1 MTKNR
6 KISVLLAEDEQTLA
20 MIIKDTLDAQDFN
33 ITPAA
38 DGEEAL
44 RLFLARKPDVLVA
57 DVMMPH
63 MDGYTFCRTVK
74 DDVQCCHIPFI
85 LLTARSS
92 VEDVVKG
99 FELGANDYLKKPFG
113 MQELIVRLR
122 ALMGRAAH
130 YRPEDRPVVPSPT
143 IGISRYRLDAVRQQL
158 LFAGQ
163 TVPLSHRETELLR
176 MLAERRNDVVE
187 THDILLKLWGDDSFF
202 NARSLQVFITKLR
215 HKLAKDDSIRIV
227 NVRGIGYKL
236 LF

>member
-63 MDGYTFCRTVK
+63 MDGFELVRRIRRV
-74 DDVQCCHIPFI
+74 DCHTPVLF
-85 LLTARSS
+85 LTARSS

-122 ALMGRAAH
+122 ALMGRAAR

-187 THDILLKLWGDDSFF
+187 TQDILLKLWGDDSFF

-236 LF
+236 LV

>member
-63 MDGYTFCRTVK
+63 MDGFELVRRIRRVDSHTPVLF
-74 DDVQCCHIPFI
+74 
-85 LLTARSS
+85 LTARSS

-99 FELGANDYLKKPFG
+99 FELGANDYLKNLSACRSLSCDSVLSWAAQPA
-113 MQELIVRLR
+113 I
-122 ALMGRAAH
+122 GRK
-130 YRPEDRPVVPSPT
+130 T
-143 IGISRYRLDAVRQQL
+143 GL
-158 LFAGQ
+158 LFPRP
-163 TVPLSHRETELLR
+163 PL
-176 MLAERRNDVVE
+176 
-187 THDILLKLWGDDSFF
+187 G
-202 NARSLQVFITKLR
+202 
-215 HKLAKDDSIRIV
+215 
-227 NVRGIGYKL
+227 
-236 LF
+236 